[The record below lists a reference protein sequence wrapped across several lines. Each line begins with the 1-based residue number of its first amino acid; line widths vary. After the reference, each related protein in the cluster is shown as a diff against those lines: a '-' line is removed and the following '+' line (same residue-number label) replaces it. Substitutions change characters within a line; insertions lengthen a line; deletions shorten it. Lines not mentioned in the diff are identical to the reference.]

1 MLQTLKYWLLA
12 LRPKTLSISVIPI
25 LTGSVL
31 GWAQGGSLSITIM
44 LVTLC
49 VALLIQIGTN
59 LHNDASDYLL
69 GGDDPATR
77 LGPAR
82 ATAAGWL
89 PAERVRRAAL
99 LCFAAAFII
108 GLYLVAVAGGW
119 RILALGVLSI
129 IAGYLYTGGPKPVAY
144 TGTGELFV
152 LFFFGLVAVLG
163 SSYLQSGRF
172 TMPALLCGLLL
183 GLPAAGVLVVNNHRD
198 RENDRRAGRN
208 TIAVRYGDAASHG
221 VYALC
226 LLGPFLL
233 LPLIQALP
241 PAQHARFLPWLVLPW
256 AGWLVW
262 RFRRMHDPRAL
273 NPLLAETALFQLVL
287 GLLLS
292 ASLLAGLNLAGD
304 A

>member
-1 MLQTLKYWLLA
+1 MLRTLKYWLLA

-31 GWAQGGSLSITIM
+31 GWTQGGSLSVTIM
-44 LVTLC
+44 LVTLG

-69 GGDDPATR
+69 GADDPATR

-82 ATAAGWL
+82 VTAEGWL
-89 PAERVRRAAL
+89 PVTQVRRAAL
-99 LCFAAAFII
+99 LCFAAAFFI
-108 GLYLVAVAGGW
+108 GLYLVVVAGGW
-119 RILALGVLSI
+119 QILALGVLSI

-163 SSYLQSGRF
+163 SSFLQSGHF
-172 TMPALLCGLLL
+172 TVLAVLCGLLL

-198 RENDRRAGRN
+198 HENDRLAGKN
-208 TIAVRYGDAASHG
+208 TIVVRYGIAASRR

-233 LPLIQALP
+233 LPLIQLQP
-241 PAQHARFLPWLVLPW
+241 PARHAWFLPWLTLPW

-262 RFRRMHDPRAL
+262 RFRKIRDLRAM
-273 NPLLAETALFQLVL
+273 NPLLAETALFQLML
-287 GLLLS
+287 GLLLTTT
-292 ASLLAGLNLAGD
+292 LLIGLNVAGG